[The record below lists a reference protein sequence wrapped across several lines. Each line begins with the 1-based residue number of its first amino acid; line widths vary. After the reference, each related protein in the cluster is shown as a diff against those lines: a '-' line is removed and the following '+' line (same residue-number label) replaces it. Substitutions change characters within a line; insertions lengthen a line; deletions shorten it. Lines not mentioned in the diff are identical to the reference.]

1 MVSQTTQV
9 RRYEHLV
16 GGGWLDP
23 SSVEVIARINPATG
37 EKVAEFAAGNPEDTH
52 TEFGLANSLW
62 TKDLDKAMTVSM
74 DLQAG
79 RIWVNTTIDGGPQ
92 LPAGGY
98 KASGFGREMGYT
110 GLEEFTEIKS
120 VLYRLGKRE
129 PFFGSDWSR

>member
-9 RRYEHLV
+9 RRYEHLI
-16 GGGWLDP
+16 GGEWLDP
-23 SSVEVIARINPATG
+23 SSGEVIARINPATG

-62 TKDLDKAMTVSM
+62 TKDLDKAMTISR

-98 KASGFGREMGYT
+98 KASGFGREMGYA

-120 VLYRLGKRE
+120 ILYRLGKRE

>member
-1 MVSQTTQV
+1 MAIVARELMVSAKGLLNWSGRQ
-9 RRYEHLV
+9 
-16 GGGWLDP
+16 
-23 SSVEVIARINPATG
+23 RISLLAN
-37 EKVAEFAAGNPEDTH
+37 D

-62 TKDLDKAMTVSM
+62 TKDLYKAMTVSR

-98 KASGFGREMGYT
+98 KASGFGREMGYA

-120 VLYRLGKRE
+120 ILYRLGKRE
-129 PFFGSDWSR
+129 PYFGSDWSR